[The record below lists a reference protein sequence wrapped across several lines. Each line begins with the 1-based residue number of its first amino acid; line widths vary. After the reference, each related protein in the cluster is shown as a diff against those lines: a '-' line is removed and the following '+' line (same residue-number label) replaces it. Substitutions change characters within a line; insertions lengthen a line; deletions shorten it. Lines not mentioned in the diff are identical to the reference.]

1 MKKYLVV
8 GLACLTA
15 IGLMSEP
22 AFAKAKSTK
31 HHKPAVRKVLR
42 GPAGPQGPQGSQGPA
57 GPQGPAGSPASI
69 KVQYVQNTGAYGPYS
84 SGASSVQS
92 VTASCPAGSVVVGG
106 AANAS
111 TISAHISTFAGPTSY
126 AAVVNNE
133 SSYYGTLYV
142 RDLRERT
149 DGGLRAIPGGGL
161 RPATTVSR
169 QDRTAR

>member
-69 KVQYVQNTGAYGPYS
+69 KVQYVQTRAR
-84 SGASSVQS
+84 
-92 VTASCPAGSVVVGG
+92 TAPIAAAHPACS
-106 AANAS
+106 
-111 TISAHISTFAGPTSY
+111 
-126 AAVVNNE
+126 
-133 SSYYGTLYV
+133 
-142 RDLRERT
+142 R
-149 DGGLRAIPGGGL
+149 L
-161 RPATTVSR
+161 RPP
-169 QDRTAR
+169 ARRVP